1 MCVSF
6 HHFIIVLDYIQHL
19 YFQRPALTSSIP
31 QFSLL
36 YFSWQRFSQ
45 FYDCDTVQ
53 GPLLLTLET
62 HESKDKERDRGRK
75 SQLKAFFNERGRERE
90 REFYCKLT
98 IAELEKM

>member
-1 MCVSF
+1 M
-6 HHFIIVLDYIQHL
+6 
-19 YFQRPALTSSIP
+19 
-31 QFSLL
+31 
-36 YFSWQRFSQ
+36 
-45 FYDCDTVQ
+45 
-53 GPLLLTLET
+53 TLET